1 MNSLSNSPWVS
12 SAIMASVNGEVGTVN
27 ANDDGVRPDESRF
40 ARLHDGSHGAYARK
54 QWSKS

>member
-1 MNSLSNSPWVS
+1 
-12 SAIMASVNGEVGTVN
+12 MASVNGEVGTVN